1 MPSRFA
7 IFKLVADAKQKAEWR
22 VQYMTM
28 DYYLEVSRQE
38 GLQAGKAEERLEE
51 KHDTAL
57 KMLEKGCEDSF
68 ICECTGLSQEE
79 LDAIRPS
86 VPESCGD

>member
-1 MPSRFA
+1 
-7 IFKLVADAKQKAEWR
+7 
-22 VQYMTM
+22 MTM

-38 GLQAGKAEERLEE
+38 GLQAGKAEGRLEE

-57 KMLEKGCEDSF
+57 KMLEKGLEKSL

-79 LDAIRPS
+79 LDAIKNS
-86 VPESCGD
+86 VPEVCGD